1 MTILAQKSSIKTIR
15 HGDKKFMIT
24 DSVIVSPRA
33 GFEISC
39 RCPQEY
45 KWIINECVTH
55 GWIKPVA
62 YMKEEEFMWE
72 TLNED

>member
-1 MTILAQKSSIKTIR
+1 
-15 HGDKKFMIT
+15 MIT
-24 DSVIVSPRA
+24 DGRMVYPRA

-39 RCPQEY
+39 RCPEDY
-45 KWIINECVTH
+45 KFVIEQCIEH

-72 TLNED
+72 TLNE